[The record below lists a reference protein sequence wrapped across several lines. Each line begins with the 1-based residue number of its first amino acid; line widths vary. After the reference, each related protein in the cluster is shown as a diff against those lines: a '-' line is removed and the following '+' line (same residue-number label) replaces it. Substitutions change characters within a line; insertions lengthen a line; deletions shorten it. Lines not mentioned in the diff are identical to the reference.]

1 MSFVITRGKMG
12 ILCWRGDHAFSKG
25 TDGAKVYATEP
36 AAKRALAKAAEATGQ
51 QIEKLAITPVAQV
64 ETALKGR
71 PAKAPPSK
79 KSPPRKKA
87 A

>member
-12 ILCWRGDHAFSKG
+12 ILCWRGDHAFAKG
-25 TDGAKVYATEP
+25 TAGAKIYATEP
-36 AAKRALAKAAEATGQ
+36 AAKRALQACANATNQ
-51 QIEKLAITPVAQV
+51 PAEKLSIMSVAQV

-71 PAKAPPSK
+71 AAKAPPSK